1 MLRVVHT
8 DLRPLTNRRIF
19 LLKSATIGRSALT
32 RYMDNVYIFFSELL
46 MVLAKVISSGENTN
60 IFGGYFSEL
69 NLPFFNAKVV
79 IIIY

>member
-8 DLRPLTNRRIF
+8 DLRPLTNKRIF
-19 LLKSATIGRSALT
+19 LLKNATIGRIALT

-46 MVLAKVISSGENTN
+46 MVAKVISSGENTN

-69 NLPFFNAKVV
+69 NLPFFGTKVV

>member
-1 MLRVVHT
+1 
-8 DLRPLTNRRIF
+8 
-19 LLKSATIGRSALT
+19 
-32 RYMDNVYIFFSELL
+32 MDNVYINFSELL